1 MTMNQNSFDNKR
13 RPSFSDICDEISSML
28 SIPDEDLTDEQRAA
42 MSAYL
47 DDLAGQEADKVD
59 AFGSFIRVE
68 SARADACKKEAQ
80 RLANKAKTAENRISY
95 LKHMYLC
102 TMQSNGLKKVQG
114 SAYTLSIREADSVD
128 VTDVAALPDMYIRR
142 KESVEPDKTV
152 LKEALKG
159 WLEIPGATL
168 VKTSSL
174 QIR

>member
-1 MTMNQNSFDNKR
+1 M
-13 RPSFSDICDEISSML
+13 PSFSDIQDEISSML

-42 MSAYL
+42 MDAYL
-47 DDLAGQEADKVD
+47 NDLAGAEADKVD
-59 AFGSFIRVE
+59 AFGQFVRLE
-68 SARADACKKEAQ
+68 SAKADACKKEAQ
-80 RLANKAKTAENRISY
+80 RLANKAKTAEGRISY
-95 LKHMYLC
+95 LKHLYLC
-102 TMQSNGLKKVQG
+102 TMQQNGLKKVQG

-128 VTDVAALPDMYIRR
+128 VTDVAALPDMYLRR

-159 WLEIPGATL
+159 GLEIPGATL

>member
-1 MTMNQNSFDNKR
+1 MPK
-13 RPSFSDICDEISSML
+13 FSDICDEISSML

-42 MSAYL
+42 MDAYL
-47 DDLAGQEADKVD
+47 NDLAGAEADKVD
-59 AFGSFIRVE
+59 AFGQFVRLE
-68 SARADACKKEAQ
+68 SAKADACKKEAQ
-80 RLANKAKTAENRISY
+80 RLANKAKTAEGRISY
-95 LKHMYLC
+95 LKHLYLC

-114 SAYTLSIREADSVD
+114 GAYTLSIREADSVD
-128 VTDVAALPDMYIRR
+128 VTDVSVLPDMYIRR

-159 WLEIPGATL
+159 GLEIPGATL

>member
-1 MTMNQNSFDNKR
+1 MPR
-13 RPSFSDICDEISSML
+13 FSDICDEISSML

-47 DDLAGQEADKVD
+47 DELAGQESDKVD

-68 SARADACKKEAQ
+68 SARAEACKKEAQ
-80 RLANKAKTAENRISY
+80 RLSNKARTAESRISY
-95 LKHMYLC
+95 LKHLYLC

-114 SAYTLSIREADSVD
+114 GAYTLSIRESDSVD
-128 VTDVAALPDMYIRR
+128 VTDVTALPDMYIRR

-159 WLEIPGATL
+159 GLEIPGATL

>member
-1 MTMNQNSFDNKR
+1 MPK
-13 RPSFSDICDEISSML
+13 FSDICDEISSML
-28 SIPDEDLTDEQRAA
+28 SIPDDDLTDDQRAA
-42 MSAYL
+42 MAAYL
-47 DDLAGQEADKVD
+47 DELAGQEADKVD

-68 SARADACKKEAQ
+68 SARAEACKKESQ
-80 RLANKAKTAENRISY
+80 RLANKAKTAEGRISY

-159 WLEIPGATL
+159 GLEIPGAML

>member
-1 MTMNQNSFDNKR
+1 MPK
-13 RPSFSDICDEISSML
+13 FSDICDEISSML

-42 MSAYL
+42 MEEYL
-47 DDLAGQEADKVD
+47 NDLAGQEADKVD

-68 SARADACKKEAQ
+68 SARAEACKKEAQ
-80 RLANKAKTAENRISY
+80 RLANKAKTAEGRISY
-95 LKHMYLC
+95 LKHLYLC

-159 WLEIPGATL
+159 GLEIPGATL

>member
-1 MTMNQNSFDNKR
+1 MPK
-13 RPSFSDICDEISSML
+13 FSDICDEISSML

-47 DDLAGQEADKVD
+47 DELAGQEADKVD
-59 AFGSFIRVE
+59 AFGQFVRLE
-68 SARADACKKEAQ
+68 SAKADACKKEAQ
-80 RLANKAKTAENRISY
+80 RLANKAKTAEGRISY
-95 LKHMYLC
+95 LKHLYLC

-159 WLEIPGATL
+159 GLEIPGATL

>member
-1 MTMNQNSFDNKR
+1 M
-13 RPSFSDICDEISSML
+13 PSFSDIQDEISSML

-42 MSAYL
+42 MDAYL
-47 DDLAGQEADKVD
+47 NDLAGAEADKVD

-68 SARADACKKEAQ
+68 SARAEACKKEAQ
-80 RLANKAKTAENRISY
+80 RLANKAKTAEGRISY
-95 LKHMYLC
+95 LKHLYLC
-102 TMQSNGLKKVQG
+102 TMQQNGLKKVQG
-114 SAYTLSIREADSVD
+114 GNVSHVHAVSLADAQSVR
-128 VTDVAALPDMYIRR
+128 AALPDMYIRR

-159 WLEIPGATL
+159 GLEIPGATL

>member
-1 MTMNQNSFDNKR
+1 MTT
-13 RPSFSDICDEISSML
+13 FSNIQDEISSML

-42 MSAYL
+42 MDAYL

-68 SARADACKKEAQ
+68 SARAEACKKEAQ
-80 RLANKAKTAENRISY
+80 RLANKARTAESRISY
-95 LKHMYLC
+95 LKHLYLC

-128 VTDVAALPDMYIRR
+128 VTDVAVLPAVYLRR
-142 KESVEPDKTV
+142 KESVEPDKVV

-159 WLEIPGATL
+159 GLEIPGASL

-174 QIR
+174 LIR

>member
-1 MTMNQNSFDNKR
+1 M
-13 RPSFSDICDEISSML
+13 PSFSNILDEISSML
-28 SIPDEDLTDEQRAA
+28 SIPDEELTNEQRAA
-42 MSAYL
+42 MDAYL
-47 DDLAGQEADKVD
+47 NELAGQESDKVD

-68 SARADACKKEAQ
+68 SARAEACKKEAQ
-80 RLANKAKTAENRISY
+80 RLANKARTAESRISY
-95 LKHMYLC
+95 LKHLYLC

-128 VTDVAALPDMYIRR
+128 VTDVAALPDVYLRR
-142 KESVEPDKTV
+142 KETVEPDKAI

-159 WLEIPGATL
+159 GLEIPGASL